1 MDMTVWIWLL
11 GIVAFV
17 ILESATYQLISIW
30 FAIGAVGGLIAKAC
44 GAGFVVQLSVFI
56 AVSALC
62 IICLRPL
69 SKKLIKGK
77 EVKTN
82 ADALVGKE
90 VLVTKEINNL
100 RGEGEGRV
108 GGMTWTLRSV
118 HDETIAAG
126 ETVICEKIEGVK
138 LMVKRKED

>member
-56 AVSALC
+56 AV
-62 IICLRPL
+62 
-69 SKKLIKGK
+69 
-77 EVKTN
+77 
-82 ADALVGKE
+82 
-90 VLVTKEINNL
+90 
-100 RGEGEGRV
+100 
-108 GGMTWTLRSV
+108 
-118 HDETIAAG
+118 
-126 ETVICEKIEGVK
+126 
-138 LMVKRKED
+138 